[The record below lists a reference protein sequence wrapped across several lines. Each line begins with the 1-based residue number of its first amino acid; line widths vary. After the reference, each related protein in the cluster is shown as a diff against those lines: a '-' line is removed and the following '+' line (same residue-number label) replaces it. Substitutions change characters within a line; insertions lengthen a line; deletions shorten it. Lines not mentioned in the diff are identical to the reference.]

1 MIVQHVQRGQWY
13 TRARWPVLLAG
24 LWAGLG
30 ISVLA
35 LSRHL
40 GRPVQLCLF
49 KRVTGVPCPTCG
61 FTRGVFSLLRGH
73 PVEAWLCNPL
83 LFSFL
88 MVLGSAVAAR
98 VLFGQGLEIRLA
110 HRERIACWTVV
121 SVLFVANWLYVIR
134 YVG

>member
-1 MIVQHVQRGQWY
+1 MKVCLVQRGRGWK
-13 TRARWPVLLAG
+13 WLMGPVLLAT

-30 ISVLA
+30 VGTIA
-35 LSRHL
+35 LSRYL

-88 MVLGSAVAAR
+88 MVLGGAVAAR

-110 HRERIACWTVV
+110 RREE
-121 SVLFVANWLYVIR
+121 
-134 YVG
+134 